1 VHAVMVVHTPPL
13 AELVDAPV
21 AAIEETAVGATKP
34 IVTVLMGGRDGPL
47 REGSTLPAFAFPEP
61 AAGVLG
67 RVHLYGAWL
76 ADEAAAT
83 VTDVG
88 DIDRARAKAVITDAL
103 ARGDRHLDVG
113 EIVAVLGAYGV
124 VAPDTRRGPASDAVT
139 MAEVLGYPVAV
150 KARHRHVGRSA
161 RAGVALDLAHAD
173 DVAAAVRTMQEALG
187 ADADEVV
194 VQPMVAPGLD
204 LRIRST
210 LDERLG
216 PLVTIG
222 LGSSTADLLSNEESR
237 LAPLSSASAT
247 ALLGGSRA
255 GPALTHAQLPT
266 APVVETLMRV
276 AQLISD
282 HDEIEAVDLN
292 PIIVSNEGIAV
303 TDAVI
308 QIHDPQRDEGP
319 LRRL

>member
-1 VHAVMVVHTPPL
+1 
-13 AELVDAPV
+13 
-21 AAIEETAVGATKP
+21 
-34 IVTVLMGGRDGPL
+34 
-47 REGSTLPAFAFPEP
+47 
-61 AAGVLG
+61 
-67 RVHLYGAWL
+67 
-76 ADEAAAT
+76 
-83 VTDVG
+83 
-88 DIDRARAKAVITDAL
+88 
-103 ARGDRHLDVG
+103 
-113 EIVAVLGAYGV
+113 
-124 VAPDTRRGPASDAVT
+124 
-139 MAEVLGYPVAV
+139 
-150 KARHRHVGRSA
+150 
-161 RAGVALDLAHAD
+161 
-173 DVAAAVRTMQEALG
+173 
-187 ADADEVV
+187 